1 MSLFLGKIHYWL
13 FNKILWFEKLENE
26 IINLAKEEGFDV
38 ENISVEI
45 QNKYGE
51 KLPNKPLE
59 ELIDTSN
66 IHGWLQNQIHSA
78 ERRMASWTK
87 LLIEA
92 DEKNYK
98 KLEEVYKAQGIVAA
112 NEVKSEGKLASTP
125 EELFNFMNDYI
136 LDGMPCD
143 RVNEVVMNEENKIG
157 WKQRIC
163 VHKDI
168 WQEVGCNV
176 EYFYNLRNSW
186 IKSFVNELNNNYEYL
201 IEESGMRV
209 IRYISE

>member
-26 IINLAKEEGFDV
+26 IINLSKKEGFEV
-38 ENISVEI
+38 EKLSTEI

-51 KLPNKPLE
+51 KLPNKHLE

-92 DEKNYK
+92 DENNYE
-98 KLEEVYKAQGIVAA
+98 KLKELYKAQGIVAA
-112 NEVKSEGKLASTP
+112 KEIKSEGKSPSTP
-125 EELFNFMNDYI
+125 EDLFNCMNDYI

-143 RVNEVVMNEENKIG
+143 RVNEVVSKDEKHIE
-157 WKQRIC
+157 WTQRVC

-168 WQEVGCNV
+168 WEEVGCSV
-176 EYFYNLRNSW
+176 DYFYNLRNLW
-186 IKSFVNELNNNYEYL
+186 IKSFVKELNDKFEYL
-201 IEESGMRV
+201 IDENDLRV
-209 IRYISE
+209 IRTIE

>member
-13 FNKILWFEKLENE
+13 FNKILWFEKLEE
-26 IINLAKEEGFDV
+26 IIIDLAKEEGFDI
-38 ENISVEI
+38 ESLRKDIEG
-45 QNKYGE
+45 KYGK

-78 ERRMASWTK
+78 ERRMSAWTK

-92 DEKNYK
+92 DKDNYA
-98 KLEEVYKAQGIVAA
+98 KLEKVYSKQAVVAA
-112 NEVKSEGKLASTP
+112 REIKDKDQLPQTP
-125 EELFNFMNDYI
+125 EQIFNCMNDYI

-143 RVNEVVMNEENKIG
+143 RVNEIVKKDDDRIEWV
-157 WKQRIC
+157 QRVC

-168 WQEVGCNV
+168 WEEVGCKV
-176 EYFYNLRNSW
+176 DYFYDLRNIW
-186 IKSFVNELNNNYEYL
+186 IESFVNELNNNYGY
-201 IEESGMRV
+201 
-209 IRYISE
+209 YIDDNGVRSIKRR

>member
-26 IINLAKEEGFDV
+26 IINLAKEEGFEV
-38 ENISVEI
+38 EKIGSEI
-45 QNKYGE
+45 QNKYGQ

-66 IHGWLQNQIHSA
+66 IHGWLQNKIHTA

-92 DEKNYK
+92 DAKNYE
-98 KLEEVYKAQGIVAA
+98 KLEKVYKNQGIVAA
-112 NEVKSEGKLASTP
+112 KEVKADGKLPKTP
-125 EELFNFMNDYI
+125 EQLFNCMNDYI

-143 RVNEVVMNEENKIG
+143 RVNEIISNDEEQIK
-157 WKQRIC
+157 WVQRIC
-163 VHKDI
+163 VHKNI
-168 WQEVGCNV
+168 WDEVGCNV
-176 EYFYNLRNSW
+176 NYFYNLRNVW
-186 IKSFVNELNNNYEYL
+186 IKSFINELNNNYEYS
-201 IEESGMRV
+201 IDENGTRTIKS
-209 IRYISE
+209 I

>member
-26 IINLAKEEGFDV
+26 IINLAKEEGFEV
-38 ENISVEI
+38 EKLNGEI

-66 IHGWLQNQIHSA
+66 IHGWLQNQIHCA
-78 ERRMASWTK
+78 ERRMAAWTK

-92 DEKNYK
+92 DENNYG
-98 KLEEVYKAQGIVAA
+98 KLEKVYKDQGIVAA
-112 NEVKSEGKLASTP
+112 NEVKSEGNLPSTP
-125 EELFNFMNDYI
+125 EELFNCMNDYI

-143 RVNEVVMNEENKIG
+143 RVNEVVLKEENKFG

-168 WQEVGCNV
+168 WQEVGCDVDN
-176 EYFYNLRNSW
+176 FYNLRNAW
-186 IKSFVNELNNNYEYL
+186 IKSFVHELNNNYEYS
-201 IEESGMRV
+201 IEESGMRL
-209 IRYISE
+209 IRNISK